1 MSDVEPGKAK
11 AAGIVGIM
19 VGVTGLV
26 NFICGCIYTSFG
38 PTDASGLWS
47 GIGQII
53 IGILG
58 IVTWLKLNKM
68 AFVFFLVFNILWL
81 IILIIQVV
89 IALIAWLIWYVI
101 RKVVETNCFDS
112 ANSGC
117 VCNAEE
123 PLPIGV
129 SSCSDIKT
137 IESCVIAIVITSGIA
152 VILTFAGS
160 IIGCM
165 GVCCGKPQQ
174 TNVVVVQQPGMMI
187 QQPAMVMTTTTVAA
201 DAPPEYPQKY

>member
-11 AAGIVGIM
+11 AAGIVGIII
-19 VGVTGLV
+19 GVTGLV

-38 PTDASGLWS
+38 PKDASGLWS

-68 AFVFFLVFNILWL
+68 TFVFFLVFNILWL

-89 IALIAWLIWYVI
+89 VALIAWLIWYVI
-101 RKVVETNCFDS
+101 RKVVETNCS
-112 ANSGC
+112 ESPQGC
-117 VCNAEE
+117 VCNADKS
-123 PLPIGV
+123 LPIGV
-129 SSCSDIKT
+129 DKCSDIKT
-137 IESCVIAIVITSGIA
+137 IESCVIAIVITSSLA

-165 GVCCGKPQQ
+165 GVCCAKPQ
-174 TNVVVVQQPGMMI
+174 TNVVVVQQPGI
-187 QQPAMVMTTTTVAA
+187 VMTTTTTTTPAA
-201 DAPPEYPQKY
+201 VEAPPEYPVKY